1 MAEMTQDELDRLRK
15 QIETAREQA
24 KRDGLLPDPDEP
36 AFYKSGTIHPEL
48 DDPTIAPG

>member
-1 MAEMTQDELDRLRK
+1 MAEMTREELDRLAQR
-15 QIETAREQA
+15 IAAAREQA

-36 AFYKSGTIHPEL
+36 RFYESGTIHPEL